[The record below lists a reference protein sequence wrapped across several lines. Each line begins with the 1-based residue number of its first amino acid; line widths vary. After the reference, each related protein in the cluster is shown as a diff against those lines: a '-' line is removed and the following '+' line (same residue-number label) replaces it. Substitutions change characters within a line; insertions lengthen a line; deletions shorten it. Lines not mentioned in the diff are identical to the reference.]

1 MRIVYL
7 PICVCKYLTNITSIR
22 YLPIIPIILKGIS
35 YHDELAQ
42 KVPIATTWAHRR
54 FGTRPGAPV
63 SSIRAV
69 FGTRS

>member
-42 KVPIATTWAHRR
+42 KAKTPQQPPLV
-54 FGTRPGAPV
+54 GKLV
-63 SSIRAV
+63 
-69 FGTRS
+69 